1 MQIFTFVGFL
11 WSCEHRAANHYTLF
25 HNLSCPSGLY
35 YAVMFLMKSLC
46 QKMSMVIFMHVRP
59 WGGRVSVSN
68 LYFLVVLPQSIGFCI
83 LNEWASH
90 FALFIFRRLIHH
102 FLVRHMLAK
111 CSFRS
116 SVHSLWSFGS
126 RRLTKI
132 WARKKIQKF
141 IPLTF
146 REEYWTN
153 INAL

>member
-83 LNEWASH
+83 LRKQASH
-90 FALFIFRRLIHH
+90 SFWFIFLHLIHH
-102 FLVRHMLAK
+102 FLARHFLAN
-111 CSFRS
+111 CSLHSSFRL
-116 SVHSLWSFGS
+116 LWSCCN
-126 RRLTKI
+126 RRLTK
-132 WARKKIQKF
+132 
-141 IPLTF
+141 TG
-146 REEYWTN
+146 
-153 INAL
+153 ALGHE